1 MKRKHL
7 CSPIKALFIL
17 VTATLAAAL
26 NAGFAPAQ
34 TACPSGVAAGSAACL
49 PDGDGGGG
57 GRDYPT
63 GRWIKTWGA
72 FVSSNSAHGAWTST
86 QAFSKQEAVD
96 VALRKCRQ
104 MTGANDCIVDV
115 TYFNQCAAVAGVPK
129 GVGVY
134 SNTGKDESIAKAR
147 AVTYCQKE
155 TGKKCEAMFAE
166 CSDPVFEKF

>member
-49 PDGDGGGG
+49 PDDDGGGG

-63 GRWIKTWGA
+63 GRWIKTWGGVRQ
-72 FVSSNSAHGAWTST
+72 FEFGAWCLDFHS
-86 QAFSKQEAVD
+86 
-96 VALRKCRQ
+96 
-104 MTGANDCIVDV
+104 GI
-115 TYFNQCAAVAGVPK
+115 
-129 GVGVY
+129 
-134 SNTGKDESIAKAR
+134 
-147 AVTYCQKE
+147 
-155 TGKKCEAMFAE
+155 
-166 CSDPVFEKF
+166 

>member
-1 MKRKHL
+1 MKRKQFR
-7 CSPIKALFIL
+7 SPIKALFIL
-17 VTATLAAAL
+17 VAAILSAAS
-26 NAGFAPAQ
+26 NAGLAPAQ
-34 TACPSGVAAGSAACL
+34 TACPTGVAAGSAACL
-49 PDGDGGGG
+49 PDDNGGGG
-57 GRDYPT
+57 GDYPT

-86 QAFSKQEAVD
+86 QAFSKQEAID

-104 MTGANDCIVDV
+104 ITGANDCVVDV
-115 TYFNQCAAVAGVPK
+115 TYFNQCAAVAGVPN

-134 SNTGKDESIAKAR
+134 SNTGKDERIAKAR